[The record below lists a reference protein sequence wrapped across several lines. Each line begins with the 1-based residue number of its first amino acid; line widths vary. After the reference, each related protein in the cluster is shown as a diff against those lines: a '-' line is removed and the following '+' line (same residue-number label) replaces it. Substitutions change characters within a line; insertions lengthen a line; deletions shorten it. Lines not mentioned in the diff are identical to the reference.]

1 MRRFQAQFQTQWA
14 DLSGASILIGLPVVV
29 LFVYSS
35 KYLVSG
41 LALGVVKGWLAPAP
55 ACTKRGGP

>member
-1 MRRFQAQFQTQWA
+1 MRRLQAQFQTQWA
-14 DLSGASILIGLPVVV
+14 DLSAVSILIGLPVVV

-41 LALGVVKGWLAPAP
+41 LTLGGVKG
-55 ACTKRGGP
+55 